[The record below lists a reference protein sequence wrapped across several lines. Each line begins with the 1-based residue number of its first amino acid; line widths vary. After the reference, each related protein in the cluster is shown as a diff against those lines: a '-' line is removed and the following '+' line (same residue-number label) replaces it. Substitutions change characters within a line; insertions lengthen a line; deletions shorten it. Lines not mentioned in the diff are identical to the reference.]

1 MNPANYIPGSKLGP
15 DERRHFPGF
24 THILEAS
31 MSGTE
36 NYNSFQ
42 ATLEQRVSHGLSVM
56 ANYTFS
62 KAIDTLPYQTI
73 NTTPSS
79 GSGAPYAYPIYLPNY
94 KSLDIGPSDFDR
106 QNVFAASYIW
116 IFPKLNGGSRAL
128 RAVANGWRTTGIFQL
143 QSGGPLT
150 ILAGSDI
157 SRTSLLQDR
166 AVWNGQNPYGSGAC
180 KTTSACKNYLNP
192 AVFSLP
198 ATGSFGNVVKGSF
211 RGPGYFDWDAGLVR
225 TFALKGESN
234 FEFRAEYF
242 DLLNHTNLSNP
253 VSAVGS
259 GGFGSI
265 TSANT
270 PRIAQLSAKLNF

>member
-1 MNPANYIPGSKLGP
+1 
-15 DERRHFPGF
+15 
-24 THILEAS
+24 
-31 MSGTE
+31 
-36 NYNSFQ
+36 
-42 ATLEQRVSHGLSVM
+42 
-56 ANYTFS
+56 
-62 KAIDTLPYQTI
+62 
-73 NTTPSS
+73 
-79 GSGAPYAYPIYLPNY
+79 
-94 KSLDIGPSDFDR
+94 
-106 QNVFAASYIW
+106 
-116 IFPKLNGGSRAL
+116 LNGGSRAL
-128 RAVANGWRTTGIFQL
+128 RTVVNGWRTTGIFQL

-225 TFALKGESN
+225 TFAWKGESN

-242 DLLNHTNLSNP
+242 DLLNHTNLNSP
-253 VSAVGS
+253 VTAVSS

-265 TSANT
+265 TGANT